1 MALKLRR
8 SGPGAFFVDRENRA
22 SLIAWS
28 VISSRP
34 PVCGIVGS
42 GISLVSILGNCESRK
57 SSSFCSSVIATTP
70 LFPFTAGVVD
80 KALGEV
86 YFKAV
91 QHLLWLSDGSS
102 SRSPCKKFCQHNL
115 FAFRRVV

>member
-57 SSSFCSSVIATTP
+57 SSSFYSSVMATTP

-91 QHLLWLSDGSS
+91 
-102 SRSPCKKFCQHNL
+102 
-115 FAFRRVV
+115 